1 MNWLKDF
8 VRPKLR
14 ELVGGQ
20 KNIPEDLWDKCPK
33 CSQMIFHRD
42 REKNLGVCQHC
53 GHHMRLG
60 AKQRLEMLFDDGT
73 YQTIGLDSPVT
84 DPLKFR
90 DRRKYAERLKEARTR
105 TGADDALTVAH
116 GTMGGIDVVIAAL
129 DFAFM
134 GGSMGVAV
142 GEGILAAARLAVAR
156 NAPLIV
162 VTSSGGARMQEGI
175 LSLMQM
181 ARTTIAVDQVREAGL
196 PYIVVLTDPTTG
208 GVSASFAMLGDVA
221 IAESGALI
229 GFAGARVIEQTIRET
244 LPEGF
249 QKAEFLL
256 QHGMVDM
263 VVRRHELRDTLIRI
277 VGLLGNRVPA
287 AAAPGPDGGDTV
299 PAETDGAGGAAVSGQ
314 PGENSP
320 AQ

>member
-1 MNWLKDF
+1 VNWLKDF

-14 ELVGGQ
+14 ELVGGP
-20 KNIPEDLWDKCPK
+20 KDIPEDLWDKCPK

-73 YQTIGLDSPVT
+73 YQTTELDNPVT
-84 DPLKFR
+84 DPLRFR

-116 GTMGGIDVVIAAL
+116 GTMGGFDVVIAAL

-142 GEGILAAARLAVAR
+142 GEGMLAAARLAVAR

-181 ARTTIAVDQVREAGL
+181 ARTTIAVGEVREACL

-208 GVSASFAMLGDVA
+208 GVSASFAMLGDIA

-277 VGLLGNRVPA
+277 VGLLGNRIPA
-287 AAAPGPDGGDTV
+287 GAAPGPADGESV
-299 PAETDGAGGAAVSGQ
+299 AAETDGAGGAAGSGQ
-314 PGENSP
+314 PGETSP

>member
-73 YQTIGLDSPVT
+73 YRTIGLDNPVT

-287 AAAPGPDGGDTV
+287 AAAPGPDDGDTV